1 MKAINNHIYAL
12 KVTADSLSKGKLLLF
27 FLPGLIIGIIY
38 LSATSYTSGLSES
51 AESLNEIWGIGGV
64 LAGTVQGTLGFIDI
78 ILNEIFKF
86 TILVL
91 LSPFNSILSEKFD
104 NQLTGNKFDGGFIR
118 ILNDVLRA
126 ILIVILALVFE
137 LVFLLVW
144 WIFSWIFPDIID
156 SLVHFV
162 ISSFFLGF
170 AFYDYSLERY
180 GIGTG
185 SSWGFAFRN
194 MLHMV
199 ITGGIFSLIFMIP
212 VAGIIV
218 APVLLTMIAT
228 AAYLKLR
235 GDKLPPETV

>member
-12 KVTADSLSKGKLLLF
+12 KVTADTLAKGKLLVF
-27 FLPGLIIGIIY
+27 FLPGLIVGAIY
-38 LSATSYTSGLSES
+38 LSATSYTAGVAES
-51 AESLNEIWGIGGV
+51 AESLNDVWLIGGF
-64 LAGTVQGTLGFIDI
+64 LSGTVKGTLGFIDV
-78 ILNEIFKF
+78 ILNEVFKF

-91 LSPFNSILSEKFD
+91 LSPFNSMLSERFD
-104 NQLTGNKFDGGFIR
+104 EQLTGNKFEGGFIR

-126 ILIVILALVFE
+126 ILIVILALLFE

-144 WIFSWIFPDIID
+144 WIVSWIFPDIID
-156 SLVHFV
+156 TLVHFLL
-162 ISSFFLGF
+162 SSFFLGF

-194 MLHMV
+194 MLHMM
-199 ITGGIFSLIFMIP
+199 ITGGLFSLIFMIP
-212 VAGIIV
+212 VAGIVI
-218 APVLLTMIAT
+218 APVLLTMISTAT
-228 AAYLKLR
+228 YLKMR